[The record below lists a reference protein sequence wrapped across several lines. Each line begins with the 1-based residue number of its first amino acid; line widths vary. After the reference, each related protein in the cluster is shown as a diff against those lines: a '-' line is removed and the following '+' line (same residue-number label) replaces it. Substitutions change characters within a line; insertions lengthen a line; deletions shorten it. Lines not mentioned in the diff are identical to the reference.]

1 MKAREG
7 RTGGTSSRG
16 PGGPRSP
23 CCLST
28 WPKGETVTDPG
39 WALAPACLGC
49 SIYRPGGWRRVWIK
63 LQLESK
69 WQAGP
74 RRPHTD
80 LPTCPPPSDQ
90 AADKTALRLVGQEL
104 AQTTGSGP
112 LWVFVWALPL
122 PSKVMTRAV
131 FLAGSHVGPTGRPV
145 HSCPLLLAFRQA
157 TNGGQSRHRWLYS
170 LFCEGS
176 RPPTLR
182 LKWLGQLISMKG
194 SE

>member
-39 WALAPACLGC
+39 WALAPGCLGC

-63 LQLESK
+63 LQLESE

-74 RRPHTD
+74 HRPHTD
-80 LPTCPPPSDQ
+80 LPTCPPPWDQ

-104 AQTTGSGP
+104 AQTTGPGP
-112 LWVFVWALPL
+112 LWVFAQACL
-122 PSKVMTRAV
+122 
-131 FLAGSHVGPTGRPV
+131 GPPTSQQGHDTGCVRGWEPCGA
-145 HSCPLLLAFRQA
+145 HWPACPLLPAATRLQA
-157 TNGGQSRHRWLYS
+157 GH
-170 LFCEGS
+170 
-176 RPPTLR
+176 
-182 LKWLGQLISMKG
+182 
-194 SE
+194 